1 MKLRLCLPV
10 IFAATVAAVFLAC
23 GGGGGKNNAPQEP
36 VVISVSPKDINLMP
50 GAQQK
55 FVATVTGTSNRSVTW
70 SLDGPASGTV
80 DSTGNYTAPMVP
92 RTYRVTAISA
102 ADTTK
107 SDSATVTVDS
117 PGTLSYQDPPA
128 TGCDFRFIR
137 NAALSTPTHLVL
149 DLVSTGRRDSS
160 TGLAFTL
167 SIEATNIVSWSKV
180 EPSDSMMV
188 QNGTVFNLGTGPI
201 GLKTTLEN
209 AQLKAVL
216 AQKGLGSPHAL
227 DPGTLVRIALDAN
240 PAARPGVVTL
250 NTVKFQILISTGV
263 IINLNP
269 SSVAFGQLS
278 LI

>member
-10 IFAATVAAVFLAC
+10 IFAVAVAAVFLAC

-36 VVISVSPKDINLMP
+36 IVISVSPKTINLMP

-55 FVATVTGTSNRSVTW
+55 IVATVTGTSDKSVKW
-70 SLDGPASGTV
+70 SLDGPESGTV
-80 DSTGNYTAPMVP
+80 DSTGNYTAPMIP
-92 RTYRVTAISA
+92 GTYRVTATSA

-117 PGTLSYQDPPA
+117 PGTLNYQDPSA
-128 TGCDFRFIR
+128 TGYDFRFIK

-160 TGLAFTL
+160 AGLAFTL
-167 SIEATNIVSWSKV
+167 SVGATNVVSWAKV
-180 EPSDSMMV
+180 VPSDSMMV
-188 QNGTVFNLGTGPI
+188 QNGTVFNLGTSPI
-201 GLKTTLEN
+201 GLKTTVEN
-209 AQLKAVL
+209 AVLNAVV

-227 DPGTLVRIALDAN
+227 DQGTLARIALDAN
-240 PAARPGVVTL
+240 PAAGPGVVAL
-250 NTVKFQILISTGV
+250 STVKFQILTSTGA